1 MTFRNVWDL
10 KRITGLGTCIN
21 GEEPIFQPQAGQVGQ
36 NLRDLPNK
44 LDATGIERTF
54 PSDRD
59 PNSSAR
65 LRESATISGEPLM
78 ADESGLRS
86 GFAWAGV
93 ARVVSHHTWSA
104 VMSDI
109 VLYVGIGF
117 TVVLLILGFMSFFT
131 VEQQTAVLVHR
142 FGKFLFI
149 ARPGLNF
156 KLPLIDQVAGRVK
169 LRVQQLD
176 VQIETKTEDNVFVK
190 ITVSVQYFVV
200 PEKIYEAFYKL
211 EDPHSQIT
219 SFVFDVV
226 RARVPKIKLDDV
238 FEKKDEIADAVK
250 NELAHVMDDFGY
262 GIVKT
267 LVTDIDPD
275 HKVKEAMN
283 EINAA
288 QRMRVV
294 ASEKGE
300 AERILRVKFAEAE
313 AQSKALQGKG
323 IADQRRAIIDGLKT
337 SVEDFRS
344 GVPGAT
350 AQDVM
355 NLVLMTQYFDTL
367 KEVGQ
372 ASKTNT
378 ILIPHSPG
386 FLNDLSSQIRNAMM
400 IADAAQVKPDDHAKP
415 AEQHVKPVEHH
426 LDAGKHE

>member
-1 MTFRNVWDL
+1 
-10 KRITGLGTCIN
+10 
-21 GEEPIFQPQAGQVGQ
+21 
-36 NLRDLPNK
+36 
-44 LDATGIERTF
+44 
-54 PSDRD
+54 
-59 PNSSAR
+59 
-65 LRESATISGEPLM
+65 
-78 ADESGLRS
+78 
-86 GFAWAGV
+86 
-93 ARVVSHHTWSA
+93 
-104 VMSDI
+104 MSDI
-109 VLYVGIGF
+109 GLYVLIALGI
-117 TVVLLILGFMSFFT
+117 VAAILALMSFFT

-142 FGKFLFI
+142 FGKYLFI

-156 KLPLIDQVAGRVK
+156 KLPLIDHIAGTVK

-190 ITVSVQYFVV
+190 VTVSVQYFVV

-211 EDPHSQIT
+211 EDPHKQIT

-275 HKVKEAMN
+275 HKVKDAMN

-344 GVPGAT
+344 GVPGAS

-400 IADAAQVKPDDHAKP
+400 IADAAQVKPDEHKAI
-415 AEQHVKPVEHH
+415 EHH
-426 LDAGKHE
+426 EHHEPAKQG

>member
-1 MTFRNVWDL
+1 
-10 KRITGLGTCIN
+10 
-21 GEEPIFQPQAGQVGQ
+21 
-36 NLRDLPNK
+36 
-44 LDATGIERTF
+44 
-54 PSDRD
+54 
-59 PNSSAR
+59 
-65 LRESATISGEPLM
+65 
-78 ADESGLRS
+78 
-86 GFAWAGV
+86 
-93 ARVVSHHTWSA
+93 
-104 VMSDI
+104 MSDLLLYGGI
-109 VLYVGIGF
+109 AAAVVGLVLILMTVF
-117 TVVLLILGFMSFFT
+117 TVQ
-131 VEQQTAVLVHR
+131 QQTAAMVER
-142 FGKFLFI
+142 FGKYLYI

-156 KLPLIDQVAGRVK
+156 KIPLIDSIAGRVN

-176 VQIETKTEDNVFVK
+176 VNVETKTEDNVFVK
-190 ITVSVQYFVV
+190 VNVSVQYFVV

-250 NELAHVMDDFGY
+250 EELAHVMDDFGY

-288 QRMRVV
+288 QRLRV
-294 ASEKGE
+294 AAAEKGE

-323 IADQRRAIIDGLKT
+323 IADQRRAIVDGLKT
-337 SVEDFRS
+337 SVEDFRAS
-344 GVPGAT
+344 VPGAT
-350 AQDVM
+350 AHDVM

-367 KEVGQ
+367 KEIGQ

-386 FLNDLSSQIRNAMM
+386 HLTDLSTQLRDAMM
-400 IADAAQVKPDDHAKP
+400 TADAV
-415 AEQHVKPVEHH
+415 QH
-426 LDAGKHE
+426 GQHELGQAPTQSQGESSGSSSGQS